1 MGQTSSQQVLI
12 ETSST
17 NSTSFN
23 YEHLIVHSQTIL
35 NQTIERIKHLDQRL
49 NNKKKMED
57 QLKSHSL
64 TIVDPYGNSITE
76 KYMDHEL
83 ISAVLK
89 KFKKKYIP
97 KYLHQ
102 WIQFGYMIENAIVP
116 MNESQEKLTV
126 AQYENKYPII
136 TYGEVSVWF
145 GDWEIMHSD
154 ELVLKTRLTDNMT
167 SIQMQ
172 LKTRAK
178 ITPVQLKKSIISE
191 ESVPNLDTWNKGTI
205 LHPEDTFMT
214 GSLYQ
219 EHSIIMVRIAV
230 EKVNSRFIFFL
241 VLQNFF
247 SFGRV
252 IQRTI
257 VMDFKYL

>member
-1 MGQTSSQQVLI
+1 MDQISSQQVLS
-12 ETSST
+12 ETSSI
-17 NSTSFN
+17 NLTSFV
-23 YEHLIVHSQTIL
+23 YEDLIVHTQTIL
-35 NQTIERIKHLDQRL
+35 NQTIEMMKHLGQQL
-49 NNKKKMED
+49 NNEKKIED

-64 TIVDPYGNSITE
+64 TIVDPYGNSIT
-76 KYMDHEL
+76 KQYMDHEL
-83 ISAVLK
+83 ISVVLK
-89 KFKKKYIP
+89 KFKKKFIP

-102 WIQFGYMIENAIVP
+102 WIQFGYVIENAIVA
-116 MNESQEKLTV
+116 MKESEEKLTV

-136 TYGEVSVWF
+136 TYGEVSIWF
-145 GDWEIMHSD
+145 GDWEIMESD
-154 ELVLKTRLTDNMT
+154 ELVLKMRLTDNMN

-178 ITPVQLKKSIISE
+178 ITPVQLKKSIISKG
-191 ESVPNLDTWNKGTI
+191 SVPNLDTWNEGTI
-205 LHPEDTFMT
+205 LHPEDTFMS

-219 EHSIIMVRIAV
+219 EHSIIMARIAV
-230 EKVNSRFIFFL
+230 EKVNNRFFS

-257 VMDFKYL
+257 VIDFKYL